1 MPTLTLLNGP
11 PSSGKSTLAVRL
23 VATCPLM
30 LDLDVDVVRGLLGA
44 WIDQPHDA
52 GLAARRLARAMA
64 STHLAAGHDVV
75 VPQFI
80 AQETFVVELES
91 IAQDAGVR
99 FVEIA
104 LLANRDDTLRWFSER
119 SAAPE
124 NQQHRDALQLVEH
137 SGGEDAL
144 GESYDRFVR
153 FLDTRPNARRITV
166 IRGDIEATLRLVE
179 AAVGS

>member
-1 MPTLTLLNGP
+1 VPTLILINGP
-11 PSSGKSTLAVRL
+11 PSSGKSTLAARL
-23 VATCPLM
+23 VATRPLM
-30 LDLDVDVVRGLLGA
+30 LDLDVDVVRGMLGA

-80 AQETFVVELES
+80 ARETFVVELET
-91 IAQDAGVR
+91 IAQDVDAR

-104 LLANRDDTLRWFSER
+104 LLAGRDDTLQAFSER

-124 NQQHRDALQLVEH
+124 NQQHRDAQQLVER
-137 SGGEDAL
+137 SGGSDAL
-144 GESYDRFVR
+144 RESHDWFVQ
-153 FLDTRPNARRITV
+153 FLQTRPNALRITV
-166 IRGDIEATLRLVE
+166 VRGDIEATLRLVE
-179 AAVGS
+179 MAIES

>member
-1 MPTLTLLNGP
+1 MPRLILVNGP
-11 PSSGKSTLAVRL
+11 PSSGKSTLAARL
-23 VATCPLM
+23 VATRPLM

-80 AQETFVVELES
+80 AHETFVIELETV
-91 IAQDAGVR
+91 AQEAGAR

-104 LLANRDDTLRWFSER
+104 LLASRDDTLRAFSER

-124 NQQHRDALQLVEH
+124 NQQHRDARQLVER

-153 FLDTRPNARRITV
+153 FLETRPNARQVTV
-166 IRGDIEATLRLVE
+166 VRGDVETTLRLLE
-179 AAVGS
+179 AAVDS